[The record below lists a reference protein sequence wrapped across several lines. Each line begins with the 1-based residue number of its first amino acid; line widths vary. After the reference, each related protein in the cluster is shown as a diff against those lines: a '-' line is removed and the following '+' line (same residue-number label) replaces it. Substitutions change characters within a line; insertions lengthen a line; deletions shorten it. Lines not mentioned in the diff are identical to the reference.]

1 MEMVNAVMQWIVAP
15 VAAFV
20 YILWTRQQDH
30 HTDIAVLKS
39 QVEANKLSSD
49 REMKEFRE
57 TVRAIFMKLDSIE
70 EYLRDRK

>member
-1 MEMVNAVMQWIVAP
+1 MELFQIVMQWIVAP
-15 VAAFV
+15 VAGVV
-20 YILWTRQQDH
+20 YVMWMRQQDH

-70 EYLRDRK
+70 EFLRDRK

>member
-1 MEMVNAVMQWIVAP
+1 MEIFQIVMQWVVAP
-15 VAAFV
+15 VAGVV
-20 YILWTRQQDH
+20 YVMWNRQQDH

-70 EYLRDRK
+70 EYLRGHK

>member
-1 MEMVNAVMQWIVAP
+1 MELFQIVMQWVVAP
-15 VAAFV
+15 VAGVVFV
-20 YILWTRQQDH
+20 MWSRQQNH